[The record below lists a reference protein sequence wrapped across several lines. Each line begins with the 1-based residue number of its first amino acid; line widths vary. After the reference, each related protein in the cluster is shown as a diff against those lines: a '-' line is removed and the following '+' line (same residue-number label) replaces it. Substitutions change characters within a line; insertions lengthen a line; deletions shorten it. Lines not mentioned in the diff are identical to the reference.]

1 MSEVTFNNQNLT
13 TDAVNYTDSVDK
25 LKQAAKPHTD
35 EKTGIIN
42 ITRGTTE
49 EDGKKIEDYTSQIN
63 ALFAGTK
70 TEDIQQ
76 ALWAKPILGNKLA
89 DLLGCKFDELP
100 TVLSDL
106 NKSVTNLPSILGS
119 LLVSS
124 DQESQKLTNTML
136 SVSEPFMKA
145 VTDSDMRELLKLLIA
160 AFAQLMTTQRQAD
173 LNNLS
178 TLMESFQSKID
189 EMENAK
195 KEQYDAAI
203 ATAVTSI
210 VCGAVS
216 CTLSAVSAFVSAGAW
231 AKEGATQIDQIPAAT
246 KAFLEKMGF
255 VSSLAD
261 SASKIGTGIGGIAS
275 AMYTE
280 NKMEADK
287 QVEMMNMA
295 MEIARKAR
303 EDNQSLAKVLMDAI
317 MNLLSQLQQ
326 LNQNARQTEM
336 QIAA

>member
-1 MSEVTFNNQNLT
+1 MSEVTFNDQSLKAE
-13 TDAVNYTDSVDK
+13 AVNYTDSVDK

-49 EDGKKIEDYTSQIN
+49 EDGKKIEDCTSQIN

-89 DLLGCKFDELP
+89 NLLRCEFDELP

-145 VTDSDMRELLKLLIA
+145 VTDGDMRELLKLLIA
-160 AFAQLMTTQRQAD
+160 AFAQLMTTQREAD
-173 LNNLS
+173 LNNLN
-178 TLMESFQSKID
+178 TLMKSFQSKID

-216 CTLSAVSAFVSAGAW
+216 LGLSILSTCMSVSALKKAGDTQMDQISAKTEAVLKNAQFVSTVA
-231 AKEGATQIDQIPAAT
+231 D
-246 KAFLEKMGF
+246 F
-255 VSSLAD
+255 SS
-261 SASKIGTGIGGIAS
+261 KTGTGIGGISS

-336 QIAA
+336 QIVA